1 MTHPKKKK
9 RGKRI
14 LIALI
19 IVIAIVGGIYIAMPS
34 EKRKELF
41 ESMGIENS
49 DYVIENEFESFIQI
63 RNVTSRQAMIGDDW
77 IIKGKIFN
85 THEEKDLTK
94 VTLMFN
100 FSDGVETVS
109 YVEVIRAG
117 NIVGRKFKERI
128 SGHGDAE
135 FESIEV
141 IEAE

>member
-1 MTHPKKKK
+1 MSQPKKKK
-9 RGKRI
+9 KGKGFIII
-14 LIALI
+14 LIVL
-19 IVIAIVGGIYIAMPS
+19 IAIVAGVYFALPND
-34 EKRKELF
+34 KRKNLF
-41 ESMGIENS
+41 ESLGIENS
-49 DYVIENEFESFIQI
+49 DFVIDNEFESFIQI
-63 RNVTSRQAMIGDDW
+63 RNVSSRQAMIGDDW

-117 NIVGRKFKERI
+117 NTVGRKFKERI

-135 FESIEV
+135 FESIKV